1 MNANVLLSQSLPA
14 LIPAGKR
21 LIDFSLLES
30 FSSGLHQNLWVNVR
44 KTAFNLDTAE
54 PPFSQELNPA

>member
-1 MNANVLLSQSLPA
+1 MHTLMIDLLLKD
-14 LIPAGKR
+14 IM
-21 LIDFSLLES
+21 
-30 FSSGLHQNLWVNVR
+30 GLHQNLWVNVR

>member
-1 MNANVLLSQSLPA
+1 M
-14 LIPAGKR
+14 
-21 LIDFSLLES
+21 
-30 FSSGLHQNLWVNVR
+30 GLHQNLWVNVR